1 MQQQQQQLLRD
12 PAAGVP
18 RELLGHMHLV
28 SKHRYPFLNQ
38 MSLDTVVSYLTEAPK
53 IVHDLQPVVWQFL
66 EAPPDGTVLLVWQ
79 PLDYLGTNFASD
91 GYVWGDAEHAFNSEH
106 NGYVRNVCRQPTG
119 FR

>member
-1 MQQQQQQLLRD
+1 
-12 PAAGVP
+12 
-18 RELLGHMHLV
+18 
-28 SKHRYPFLNQ
+28 

-106 NGYVRNVCRQPTG
+106 NGYVGLLSSCAKNTTDTSVDGGDMATSRG
-119 FR
+119 LSLAK